1 MELRQN
7 FPNFYVN
14 MTFWTFRTG
23 EILGSRHM
31 ERGYYISGVH
41 HTPRV
46 RSGAS
51 GTWKCR
57 GRKMGTEN
65 RDPNTTYLSP

>member
-7 FPNFYVN
+7 SPNFYVN
-14 MTFWTFRTG
+14 MTFWTFRMG

-31 ERGYYISGVH
+31 ERGYYITGVH

-51 GTWKCR
+51 GT
-57 GRKMGTEN
+57 
-65 RDPNTTYLSP
+65 